1 MAEAEVQDAKRMS
14 TAHAT
19 NKRGSQYLPPGTI
32 TPRSGK
38 TVTGAGPYPISARRH
53 GKTTARNRGKMVL
66 RHGKTAT
73 ERLGFSTPL
82 DGHNGPRSQQA

>member
-1 MAEAEVQDAKRMS
+1 MAEAEMQDAKRMS

-32 TPRSGK
+32 TPRNGK
-38 TVTGAGPYPISARRH
+38 TVTEAEPYPISVLRH
-53 GKTTARNRGKMVL
+53 VKTTTRDRGKMMP
-66 RHGKTAT
+66 RHGKTAA

-82 DGHNGPRSQQA
+82 EGRNGPRSQQA